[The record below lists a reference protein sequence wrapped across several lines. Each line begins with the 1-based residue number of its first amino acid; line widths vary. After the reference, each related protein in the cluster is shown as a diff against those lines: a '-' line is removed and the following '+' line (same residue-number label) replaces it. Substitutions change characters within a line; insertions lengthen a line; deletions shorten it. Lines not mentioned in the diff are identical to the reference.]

1 MQKKDIEI
9 KIHSL
14 VLLKEIA
21 RHILQFSDY
30 YQVNNLLEELISKH
44 EERLQNEDKERDCT

>member
-1 MQKKDIEI
+1 MKKEDIEI

-14 VLLKEIA
+14 FLLKEIA

-30 YQVNNLLEELISKH
+30 YQVNNLLEQLISKH
-44 EERLQNEDKERDCT
+44 EESLENENKERDCT